1 MRRQALT
8 RVTTSFRL
16 RLTAKTSA
24 GTKYP
29 PAVTGGTCR
38 SLAVSGSVRLSGA
51 MFHKALLI
59 PLSLPSDFQ
68 TTYGNS
74 L

>member
-1 MRRQALT
+1 MRRQAFT
-8 RVTTSFRL
+8 RVTTSFRP
-16 RLTAKTSA
+16 RLTTKTSA

-51 MFHKALLI
+51 IFLI
-59 PLSLPSDFQ
+59 SRSAFSQPGGPEPP
-68 TTYGNS
+68 
-74 L
+74 